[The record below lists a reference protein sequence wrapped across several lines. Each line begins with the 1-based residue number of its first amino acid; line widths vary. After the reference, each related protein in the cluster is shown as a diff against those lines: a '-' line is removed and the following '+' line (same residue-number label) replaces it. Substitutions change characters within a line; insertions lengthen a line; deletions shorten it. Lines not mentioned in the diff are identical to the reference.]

1 MRAIVA
7 IISINRANRVQFY
20 GATFKELKINS
31 SSCPATASPVSF
43 FLIGIGALRGELR
56 TLLKVG
62 NPAFAELD

>member
-1 MRAIVA
+1 MRAIVGFM
-7 IISINRANRVQFY
+7 SINRANRVQYY
-20 GATFKELKINS
+20 GATFKELKTNN

-43 FLIGIGALRGELR
+43 FLIGIGALRGQLR